1 MVISGEIVVFKK
13 KRSVLEDELS
23 KIFPKVDGTYD
34 YILNIKTYQY
44 TAESI
49 DALLKESQ
57 DLRRELEILKATKH
71 IDMWKLDIKNM

>member
-34 YILNIKTYQY
+34 YLLNIKTYQY
-44 TAESI
+44 TAESV

-71 IDMWKLDIKNM
+71 VDMWKLDIKNM

>member
-34 YILNIKTYQY
+34 YLLNIKTYQY
-44 TAESI
+44 TAESV

-57 DLRRELEILKATKH
+57 DLQRELETLKATKH
-71 IDMWKLDIKNM
+71 VDMWKLDIKKM

>member
-23 KIFPKVDGTYD
+23 KIFPRVDGTYD
-34 YILNIKTYQY
+34 YLLNIKTYQY
-44 TAESI
+44 TAESV

-71 IDMWKLDIKNM
+71 VDMWKLDIKNM

>member
-34 YILNIKTYQY
+34 YLLNIKTYQY
-44 TAESI
+44 TAESV